1 MSSECELHWQSR
13 VHRAGM
19 WAAFIT
25 VPPQQEGGV
34 GAVREGKLAPANFQK
49 ASDRFAHMWM
59 IKAAGSTVLCHVL
72 FAKDVLG

>member
-1 MSSECELHWQSR
+1 MGSAVIL
-13 VHRAGM
+13 
-19 WAAFIT
+19 AAFIT

-34 GAVREGKLAPANFQK
+34 GAVREGKLAPANVELHFQQ